1 MIENKTFCFLNKT
14 LFVRL
19 NSDGISY
26 LNPNLSLAYFKT
38 LDERIKQ
45 NGGFDYYFFKHLEFL
60 NGDLIVIPVPSKL
73 DDYFLFNYVE
83 KNNGLIM
90 IQTLNYFD
98 YLSLFN
104 HQEQFLNK
112 LESVMEEFR

>member
-38 LDERIKQ
+38 LDELIKQ
-45 NGGFDYYFFKHLEFL
+45 NGGFDYYFFNHLKFL
-60 NGDLIVIPVPSKL
+60 NGNLIVIPV
-73 DDYFLFNYVE
+73 FN
-83 KNNGLIM
+83 KSD
-90 IQTLNYFD
+90 D
-98 YLSLFN
+98 YLSLLRN
-104 HQEQFLNK
+104 QEQFLNK